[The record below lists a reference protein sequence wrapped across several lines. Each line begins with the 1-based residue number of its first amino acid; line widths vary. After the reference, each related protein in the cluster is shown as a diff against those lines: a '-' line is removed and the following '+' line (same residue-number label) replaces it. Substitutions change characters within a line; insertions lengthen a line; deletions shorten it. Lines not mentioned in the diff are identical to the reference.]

1 MICNHDMMLVHVL
14 YINYKNSQYMD
25 VIVVLF
31 EFHLLTFKLQNYTKA
46 YFYIYKFNVDFM
58 VIDPLKI
65 YKA

>member
-14 YINYKNSQYMD
+14 FINCKNSQYMD

-46 YFYIYKFNVDFM
+46 YLYIYKFIDFM
-58 VIDPLKI
+58 VIDPLTI